1 MRTLLG
7 ATVLLLWAGSLT
19 AQAQYPAQAPTLHW
33 GPAPAVFPKGAQ
45 MAVVKG
51 DPGKAETFTVE
62 LSFPNGYKIPPH
74 FHPTDETV
82 EVKKG
87 TFLVGM
93 GDTFDA
99 AKTKTMK
106 PGDKGT
112 IGAKMHHYA
121 EAKGATVV
129 AVTAMGPFAMTYVNP
144 TDDPTQQASH
154 P

>member
-7 ATVLLLWAGSLT
+7 AIVLLVWASSLT
-19 AQAQYPAQAPTLHW
+19 AQAQYPAPTLHW

-45 MAVVKG
+45 MAVVRG
-51 DPGKAETFTVE
+51 DPSKAETFTVE
-62 LSFPNGYKIPPH
+62 LSFPNGYKLPPH

-87 TFLVGM
+87 TFLFGM
-93 GDTFDA
+93 GDTFDP
-99 AKTKTMK
+99 AKAKSMK

-112 IGAKMHHYA
+112 IGAQMHHFA
-121 EAKGATVV
+121 AAKGTTVV

-144 TDDPTQQASH
+144 ADDPTRQA
-154 P
+154 PQP